1 MGSLNLKLEERDFL
15 SEKQRIWNQLNENRL
30 LRQKK
35 EECRKGRFL
44 HEKCYTFKNE
54 SYYKILRMMG
64 EYYIKVSDYEKITLK
79 QSIVTLY
86 SYTFHGLKTMKCYAK
101 FTKYSDKLF
110 ISEVSTRDYFKM
122 YDLEKE

>member
-1 MGSLNLKLEERDFL
+1 MGSLNFTLDENQYL
-15 SEKQRIWNQLNENRL
+15 SEKQKIWNQLNENRL

-35 EECRKGRFL
+35 EECRTGRFL
-44 HEKCYTFKNE
+44 REKCYTFRNE

-64 EYYIKVSDYEKITLK
+64 EYYIKVSDYENIGLR
-79 QSIVTLY
+79 QSEITLY
-86 SYTFHGLKTMKCYAK
+86 SYTFHGLKTLKCYAK

-110 ISEVSTRDYFKM
+110 ISQATTRDYFKM